1 MKSSP
6 TQKIIAVLVLVF
18 AGAAIVYAAESYRS
32 NPSTTITV
40 NEHTVCKNVINNG
53 SLGRSYFIP
62 TKTSAEWSS
71 FRAADSYLTDIS
83 LSDCYT
89 YSWYQSGWGSCSVS
103 CGGGYR
109 TQTVSCKRSD
119 GVIMTDESFCTG
131 TKPETSL
138 ECNTQVCPCTD
149 ECSFGQGKCVN
160 GTDVE
165 VCGNWDGDS
174 CLEFGGIQS
183 CSVGGTCTAGQIY
196 DYVGN
201 VCQGG
206 SGGSQARPSYVF
218 ITNCSVQG
226 DMRSGTGGCPSSG
239 GTGPSAADYICTA
252 SANQAGLWGNYKAW
266 ISGSYNSDGSNYYSA
281 KDRVYH
287 NTLGYVRTDGVKV
300 ADDWNDLIDGT
311 LDNAIS
317 VDQYGNLAVGGTN
330 NMIWTSTSYD
340 GTAFSH
346 STNDI
351 VSGLNSYT
359 YSCQN
364 WTSTLDVGSPW
375 GVYGLPRADCWWSR
389 TGAVPNYC
397 NNWIASSFSTC
408 SLQHRL
414 YCFEN

>member
-83 LSDCYT
+83 LSDCY
-89 YSWYQSGWGSCSVS
+89 
-103 CGGGYR
+103 
-109 TQTVSCKRSD
+109 
-119 GVIMTDESFCTG
+119 
-131 TKPETSL
+131 
-138 ECNTQVCPCTD
+138 PCTD

-174 CLEFGGIQS
+174 CLEFGGMQS

-317 VDQYGNLAVGGTN
+317 VDQYGNLAVGGTSV
-330 NMIWTSTSYD
+330 WTSTSYD

-346 STNDI
+346 STNDNI
-351 VSGLNSYT
+351 GSGLNSYT

-364 WTSTLDVGSPW
+364 WTSAADVGSPW
-375 GVYGLPRADCWWSR
+375 GAHGFLRADCWWSKI
-389 TGAVPNYC
+389 GADPNHC
-397 NNWIASSFSTC
+397 NNWTAQSFSTC